1 MNLISCHY
9 EHFAEES
16 VLNIKYGSASYHE
29 HDSQCMNQTHF
40 DSLHICHALL
50 FFATLF
56 ISQQTDH
63 MIFAVIPIG
72 SCCIAF
78 LIICIV
84 NFSLLCWMS
93 SDLSCFCR
101 SPAFIKCMTFGL
113 FLAVNR
119 CQWMWS
125 LAEYT
130 TSLWLHFDLHT
141 NPNLIYYIVQIVRFG
156 LVCIKSLYVE
166 NSMPR
171 VSG

>member
-1 MNLISCHY
+1 MAVHHIMNMILNAWIKLTLIPYIFSMLC
-9 EHFAEES
+9 
-16 VLNIKYGSASYHE
+16 
-29 HDSQCMNQTHF
+29 
-40 DSLHICHALL
+40 
-50 FFATLF
+50 FFLPRFLSHSRQITC
-56 ISQQTDH
+56 
-63 MIFAVIPIG
+63 FAVIPNG

-125 LAEYT
+125 LAEHT

-141 NPNLIYYIVQIVRFG
+141 NPNLIYYIVQIVRFD
-156 LVCIKSLYVE
+156 
-166 NSMPR
+166 
-171 VSG
+171 